1 VVGSKLKVA
10 LLVLLLFGAP
20 ALVTAA
26 LLSSDFGSAV
36 ADGAQPGGEI
46 DGTAVDPDEHP
57 VAAIDVSITGV
68 KVSGERG
75 EPSLATTDAAGRFA
89 LHAPPVQGHYEIR
102 TGGGDWQKSVQ
113 AYSLVDTRGQA
124 LEKKP
129 LRIVLRHGCRLEL
142 EFMRNDGRAS
152 GDGDF
157 TLQGEYG
164 DGLFFGLVKPPV
176 KISGAIKAGTLELAG
191 LPPMKANLFVR
202 MASGETIE
210 LTLDLAVGVN
220 KKRIRI
226 D

>member
-1 VVGSKLKVA
+1 MGSKLKVA

-36 ADGAQPGGEI
+36 ADGAQPGGEVE
-46 DGTAVDPDEHP
+46 GTIVDPEDRQI
-57 VAAIDVSITGV
+57 AALEVSITAV
-68 KVSGERG
+68 KASGERG
-75 EPSLATTDAAGRFA
+75 EPARATTDSAGRFA
-89 LHAPPVQGHYEIR
+89 LHAAPVQGHYEIR
-102 TGGGDWQKSVQ
+102 TGGGDWQRSVQ
-113 AYSLVDTRGQA
+113 PYSFVDTHGQA
-124 LEKKP
+124 LERKA
-129 LRIVLRHGCRLEL
+129 LRIVLHRGCRLEL
-142 EFMRNDGRAS
+142 EFVRSDGRPS
-152 GDGDF
+152 GDGEF

-176 KISGAIKAGTLELAG
+176 KISGTIQSGTLELAG

-210 LTLDLAVGVN
+210 LTLDLAVGAN
-220 KKRIRI
+220 KRRIRI